1 MIFSYW
7 LSMLEMQVPVRV
19 PLNLEV
25 GNGGKGGEQNQ
36 KQNFLNVN
44 LLALL
49 LAWHCIIEGHQ
60 YRVEELKTLNLEK
73 IKI

>member
-1 MIFSYW
+1 M
-7 LSMLEMQVPVRV
+7 
-19 PLNLEV
+19 
-25 GNGGKGGEQNQ
+25 GGK
-36 KQNFLNVN
+36 KTQNFLHVEAN

-60 YRVEELKTLNLEK
+60 YRMEELRTLNLEK